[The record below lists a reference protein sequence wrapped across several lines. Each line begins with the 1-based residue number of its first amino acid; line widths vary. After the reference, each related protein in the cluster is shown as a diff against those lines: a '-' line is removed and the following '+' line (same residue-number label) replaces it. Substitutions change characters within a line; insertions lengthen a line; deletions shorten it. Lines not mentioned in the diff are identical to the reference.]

1 MSMNKDT
8 IRIKIQGLI
17 REIDSLTKYIDNFA
31 TEDAKDEFLYEI
43 EAAVVALD
51 SLEDLVDGDEALK
64 EALK

>member
-1 MSMNKDT
+1 MSKNKDT

-17 REIDSLTKYIDNFA
+17 REIDSLTKYSDNFA
-31 TEDAKDEFLYEI
+31 TEDAKEEFLDEI

>member
-1 MSMNKDT
+1 MNKDT

-17 REIDSLTKYIDNFA
+17 REIDSLTKYSDNFV
-31 TEDAKDEFLYEI
+31 TEDAKDEFLDEI

>member
-17 REIDSLTKYIDNFA
+17 REIDSLTKYSDNFA